1 VWGKHAVIARLLMR
15 RNTDAGGLH
24 LCSVWYGR
32 SGRPRRIF
40 NQGGITM
47 RINDLPAIME
57 TVLIVAGLALVG
69 DDDLGTR
76 QLGVAMPE
84 I

>member
-1 VWGKHAVIARLLMR
+1 
-15 RNTDAGGLH
+15 
-24 LCSVWYGR
+24 
-32 SGRPRRIF
+32 
-40 NQGGITM
+40 M
-47 RINDLPAIME
+47 RINDLPAIMG